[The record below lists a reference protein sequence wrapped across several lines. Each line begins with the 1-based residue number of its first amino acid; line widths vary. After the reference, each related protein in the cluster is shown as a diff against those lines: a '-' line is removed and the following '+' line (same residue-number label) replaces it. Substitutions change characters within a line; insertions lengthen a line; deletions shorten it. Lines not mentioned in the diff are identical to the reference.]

1 MKSTLDYIEEK
12 WGTLQNRV
20 AQCNARGFLDLARYC
35 EDIVAQIFNI
45 LYGISLVNLNH
56 RKSRFPVV
64 DLGDPA
70 QGVYLQV
77 TTLQSHQCRKIATT
91 AARFS
96 QRYAGNRLILFFCV
110 YQTQSAIH
118 PRLGR
123 GYFGAGQRRPDSK
136 DPRRRSSGAGS
147 DPRPAASC

>member
-20 AQCNARGFLDLARYC
+20 AQCNSRGFLDLAWYC

-64 DLGDPA
+64 D
-70 QGVYLQV
+70 
-77 TTLQSHQCRKIATT
+77 
-91 AARFS
+91 
-96 QRYAGNRLILFFCV
+96 
-110 YQTQSAIH
+110 
-118 PRLGR
+118 
-123 GYFGAGQRRPDSK
+123 
-136 DPRRRSSGAGS
+136 
-147 DPRPAASC
+147 